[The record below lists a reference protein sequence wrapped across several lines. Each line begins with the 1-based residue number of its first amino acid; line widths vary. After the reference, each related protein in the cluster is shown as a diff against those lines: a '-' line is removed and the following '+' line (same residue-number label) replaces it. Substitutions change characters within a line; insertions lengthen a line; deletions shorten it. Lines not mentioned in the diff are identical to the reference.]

1 MQTSLFGDSFQQSL
15 TPIADSLWLS
25 AVVAMLP
32 LITIFVLLGWLRLPA
47 YVAGLVALAVAAVVA
62 VLGFGMPLH
71 LTLLSATQGAVFG
84 LFPILTI
91 VLMAL
96 WIYQLTVVT
105 GRFEDLRSA
114 FGYVSGDP
122 RVQAIIVAFCFGALL
137 EALAGFGAPVAITG
151 VMLMAVG
158 FSPLRAAGVVLVA
171 NTAPVAFGAI
181 GIPIITAGELTGIPY
196 EDIGAYVGR
205 QTPVLALFVP
215 LILVYL
221 ADGRRGVRQAWPV
234 ALVAGAAFG
243 VAQFVSSNYISVEL
257 TDIIAALVSM
267 AAVVL
272 LLRVWRPEGGQEA
285 RETLAG
291 LAKEDSEAGD
301 RPRTSGRRGTP
312 EPVPSAGAA
321 VAEAKA
327 PISTVDS
334 ATQPRLSAPRMTMAF
349 LPYLL
354 VVAVFSIAQLVTPVK
369 AWLVSTDVAIP
380 WPWLDGNI
388 IGASGEASTS
398 TVYNFAWLSSAGTL
412 LLLCGVGVSLAY
424 RLSPKVAAGE
434 LVKTAVKLKGAAMT
448 VCAVL
453 ALAYVMNQSGQTV
466 TIGAWIAGT
475 GAAFAFLSPILGWL
489 GTAVTGSDTSA
500 NALFATLQQEAAIKA
515 GIDPTLLVAANTSG
529 GVVGKMISLQNL
541 AIAASAVGIAGRES
555 ELLRF
560 AIRWSVGLLFVICL
574 LVGLQSTSVLGWM
587 LP

>member
-71 LTLLSATQGAVFG
+71 LTVLSATQGAVFG

-272 LLRVWRPEGGQEA
+272 LLRVLDAAVTDLAQGADACPTGGLHVSLGLDDGA
-285 RETLAG
+285 RHVSWSGVA
-291 LAKEDSEAGD
+291 A
-301 RPRTSGRRGTP
+301 SGR
-312 EPVPSAGAA
+312 
-321 VAEAKA
+321 
-327 PISTVDS
+327 
-334 ATQPRLSAPRMTMAF
+334 APR
-349 LPYLL
+349 
-354 VVAVFSIAQLVTPVK
+354 
-369 AWLVSTDVAIP
+369 
-380 WPWLDGNI
+380 
-388 IGASGEASTS
+388 
-398 TVYNFAWLSSAGTL
+398 
-412 LLLCGVGVSLAY
+412 
-424 RLSPKVAAGE
+424 
-434 LVKTAVKLKGAAMT
+434 
-448 VCAVL
+448 
-453 ALAYVMNQSGQTV
+453 
-466 TIGAWIAGT
+466 
-475 GAAFAFLSPILGWL
+475 
-489 GTAVTGSDTSA
+489 
-500 NALFATLQQEAAIKA
+500 
-515 GIDPTLLVAANTSG
+515 
-529 GVVGKMISLQNL
+529 
-541 AIAASAVGIAGRES
+541 
-555 ELLRF
+555 
-560 AIRWSVGLLFVICL
+560 
-574 LVGLQSTSVLGWM
+574 
-587 LP
+587 